1 MENPMFQ
8 LVLGVIPFLIAIFLF
23 GLYLYLK
30 SISRKTISEITDI
43 RASIRKFQKDNL
55 HLIRLSTTFSP
66 SDPEPIGEL
75 SEKFNAQLVD
85 LERIIAETYQKYGDL
100 HQKAN
105 DLKLVPFWKF
115 WILPFRWK
123 EINREVSALWQDL
136 DILQGIYQESVSA
149 SEKIVN
155 LGDELSTQSREVM
168 EKLQEAMHI
177 YHELSSRLTGEMFL
191 LCGRNLKEWKKTL
204 QTQLPITYLSPG
216 DIPLPERNQKDSITL
231 VHRVL
236 KSAKPEVGSLYE
248 KLMNWQMDLAFI
260 TTSVEGL
267 NAKHKELVELFVD
280 LQGRKVSP
288 FQWNTSQAEIE
299 SLGQQLEII
308 NAENGVIS
316 VDELR
321 SITHRVKR
329 LLSGQAELE
338 SRCQGIQVNYLDLL
352 QLWSSFEIQQGYDWV
367 RNAGQ
372 VLEQVKSFDKT
383 NWVSILDLDEFRTK
397 FQELKRLQFAILP
410 RDPTK
415 KIQEDEL
422 DALVM
427 GSRSLYG
434 LHAELRPQLDKI
446 ITRMKELQHLQGE
459 MSERVTTAK
468 SVLSKTIPVIASN
481 PFLKKISS
489 NTPKKMQ
496 DSLEQLSSDLDL
508 AQSGLIEAK
517 ARKIRDW
524 FDKAE
529 IVFDKWLMTLIEE
542 NSVRLKGLEEK
553 FQILGNFNSLEDLAI
568 TEVREIL
575 KKAEQGDSVP
585 LSRPGDE
592 RLLVIGRNLWAKN
605 ELWQKIV
612 SAGRALEDIAGPVV
626 ERFQKAEKNRQLAI
640 KWMGRG
646 SEVIPEELGWPPTT
660 QNLNNERKQFQAL
673 DSSWSSLK
681 WERIQ
686 AIQLVGRLSDISE
699 QYHGLAIQLQQVV
712 EKAEQEQRKI
722 LEYERKLDE
731 AKKMWLEVVAKFP
744 EYRNLKSDVENL
756 FAEVDR
762 DYVGLKKRCTLGG
775 LPYQHVLQNLRA
787 FIRKLNDAMMP
798 TAGNQVIDINGVL
811 QKRMY

>member
-8 LVLGVIPFLIAIFLF
+8 LVLGVIPFLVTIFLF
-23 GLYLYLK
+23 GLYLYLQ
-30 SISRKTISEITDI
+30 SISRKTMSEISDI

-55 HLIRLSTTFSP
+55 HLIRLSKSFSP

-75 SEKFNAQLVD
+75 SEKFNAQLVGF
-85 LERIIAETYQKYGDL
+85 ERVIAESYQKYGDL

-115 WILPFRWK
+115 WVLPYRWI
-123 EINREVSALWQDL
+123 EINREVGALWQDL
-136 DILQGIYQESVSA
+136 ENMQGVYQEVMRA

-155 LGDELSTQSREVM
+155 LGDELSTQSRDVM
-168 EKLQEAMHI
+168 GKLQEAMHI
-177 YHELSSRLTGEMFL
+177 YHELSSRLTGEKFL
-191 LCGRNLKEWKKTL
+191 LCGRNLKEWETTL
-204 QTQLPITYLSPG
+204 QTRLPITYLATGDSPA
-216 DIPLPERNQKDSITL
+216 PERNQKDSITL

-236 KSAKPEVGSLYE
+236 KSAKPEVSSLYE
-248 KLMNWQMDLAFI
+248 KLKNWQMDLAFI
-260 TTSVEGL
+260 STSMEAL
-267 NAKHKELVELFVD
+267 NAKHKELVEFFDD
-280 LQGRKVSP
+280 LQGREVSP
-288 FQWNTSQAEIE
+288 LQWSSSQAEIE

-308 NAENGVIS
+308 NAKNGVIS

-321 SITHRVKR
+321 GITQRVKR

-338 SRCQGIQVNYLDLL
+338 SRCQGIQADYFDLL
-352 QLWSSFEIQQGYDWV
+352 QLWASFEIQQGYDWV

-383 NWVSILDLDEFRTK
+383 NWDSLLDLDEFRTK
-397 FQELKRLQFAILP
+397 YEELKRLQFKILP
-410 RDPTK
+410 RDPSK

-422 DALVM
+422 DALVK

-434 LHAELRPQLDKI
+434 LHMGLRPQLDKI
-446 ITRMKELQHLQGE
+446 FARMKEIQHLQGE
-459 MSERVTTAK
+459 MGERVAIAK
-468 SVLSKTIPVIASN
+468 SVLSKTIPVIASS
-481 PFLKKISS
+481 PFLKKICG
-489 NTPKKMQ
+489 NTPKKIQ
-496 DSLEQLSSDLDL
+496 DSLVQLSSDLDL
-508 AQSGLIEAK
+508 AQNGLIEVK

-524 FDKAE
+524 FDKTE
-529 IVFDKWLMTLIEE
+529 IAFDKWLMLLTEE
-542 NSVRLKGLEEK
+542 NSDRLKELEGK
-553 FQILGNFNSLEDLAI
+553 FQILGNFNSLEDLTI

-575 KKAEQGDSVP
+575 KKAEQGDSP
-585 LSRPGDE
+585 SLSRPGDE

-626 ERFQKAEKNRQLAI
+626 ERYQKAEKNRQLAI
-640 KWMGRG
+640 KWVERG
-646 SEVIPEELGWPPTT
+646 NEVIPEELGWPPTT
-660 QNLNNERKQFQAL
+660 QNLNNERKLFQTL

-712 EKAEQEQRKI
+712 EKAEQEQGKI

-731 AKKMWLEVVAKFP
+731 SKQIWLEVVAKFP

-762 DYVGLKKRCTLGG
+762 DYAGLKKRSTLGG
-775 LPYQHVLQNLRA
+775 LPYQQVLQNLRA

-798 TAGNQVIDINGVL
+798 TAGNQVIDINGEL